1 MARPRGKR
9 RGKYRMTAARRA
21 ALKKAQIA
29 SAKKRRRQA
38 IVSNV
43 KRGTLSVGGLFA
55 AARLSSYIAKPSTMG
70 KDYNHV
76 KTFMGNRVN
85 QVSGWFN
92 G

>member
-9 RGKYRMTAARRA
+9 RSGYRMTAARRA
-21 ALKKAQIA
+21 ALKKAQRA

-38 IVSNV
+38 IMTNV
-43 KRGTLSVGGLFA
+43 KRGTLSVGSLFV
-55 AARLSSYIAKPSTMG
+55 AARVSSYIAKPSVIG

-76 KTFMGNRVN
+76 KTFMGNRAN